1 MRKTSRA
8 LLAALSLAGP
18 TTARAADLDY
28 DFLRGPDYDPPVAVT
43 AIDWSGVYVGGH
55 GGYSSAALGFQRSY
69 QPLIIQQ
76 THNSTAESDFGA
88 SNLLTSKPRRVGD
101 VSFGGYAGYN
111 VQFDDVVLGI
121 EVDYTS
127 FGRSGSS
134 SDGISRFKTNSLGY
148 LETVSLNGA
157 SSTKINDFGT
167 IRARAGYAF
176 GNLLPYVTGGFAIG
190 RARIADGVFI
200 EDSGYNA
207 TTYNANQALTVG
219 KPAYVEN
226 FGYRA
231 GTFSQTDPT
240 TGVPYSTYVSKS
252 KTKTVG
258 GVALGG
264 GLEYAI
270 TPSILLRAEYQYVLF
285 NDFDGHRAN
294 LNTVRGGAAVKF

>member
-226 FGYRA
+226 FGYRP

-240 TGVPYSTYVSKS
+240 TGVPNSTYINKS

-270 TPSILLRAEYQYVLF
+270 TPNILLRAEYQYVLF
-285 NDFDGHRAN
+285 NDFDGHKAN

>member
-55 GGYSSAALGFQRSY
+55 GGYSSAALGFQNAY
-69 QPLIIQQ
+69 QPLIYRV
-76 THNSTAESDFGA
+76 THATNAESLFNA
-88 SNLLTSKPRRVGD
+88 STLMNPSSKRVGD
-101 VSFGGYAGYN
+101 TSFGAFAGYN
-111 VQFDDVVLGI
+111 FQFDELVFGI
-121 EVDYTS
+121 EVDYTN
-127 FGRSGSS
+127 FGRAGTTA
-134 SDGISRFKTNSLGY
+134 DGISRIQSRADGIV
-148 LETVSLNGA
+148 ETVSLTGRTI
-157 SSTKINDFGT
+157 TKINDFGT

-176 GNLLPYVTGGFAIG
+176 GNFLPFVTGGLAIG
-190 RARIADGVFI
+190 RARIADGVTI
-200 EDSGYNA
+200 EDSGFNA
-207 TTYNANQALTVG
+207 TTFAANQALTVG
-219 KPAYVEN
+219 SPAYVYN
-226 FGYRA
+226 FGYRS
-231 GTFSQTDPT
+231 FDQKNPT
-240 TGVPYSTYVSKS
+240 AAVPYTTYSNQS

-285 NDFDGHRAN
+285 NDFDGHKAN

>member
-1 MRKTSRA
+1 MRKSSRA

-18 TTARAADLDY
+18 ATARAADLDY

-43 AIDWSGVYVGGH
+43 TIDWSGVYLGGH
-55 GGYSSAALGFQRSY
+55 GGYSSAALGFQKSY
-69 QPLIIQQ
+69 QPLIFQR
-76 THNSTAESDFGA
+76 THDSTAESDFGA
-88 SNLLTSKPRRVGD
+88 SNLLTSRSRRVGD

-111 VQFDDVVLGI
+111 VQYDDVVVGI

-127 FGRSGSS
+127 FGRGGGSS
-134 SDGISRFKTNSLGY
+134 DSISRIKTNSLGY
-148 LETVSLNGA
+148 LETVGLQGA

-200 EDSGYNA
+200 QDSGYNA
-207 TTYNANQALTVG
+207 TTFNANQALTTG
-219 KPAYVEN
+219 KPAHVEN
-226 FGYRA
+226 FGYRT

-240 TGVPYSTYVSKS
+240 TGIPYANYASRS

-270 TPSILLRAEYQYVLF
+270 TPNILLRAEYQYVLF
-285 NDFDGHRAN
+285 NDFDGHKAN